1 MPINLS
7 EWSKEIAENNPRR
20 LKNIYSR
27 AVALNHDDLIHTL
40 SKMGNVMSLRKL
52 HRKIATMYIVLQM
65 QEDELISANDV
76 LKRSLDIV
84 RFRAG
89 MTVDMCGHA
98 LKLIA
103 RWGYLEE
110 LPSPHWRPTKQYRRT
125 SLE

>member
-7 EWSKEIAENNPRR
+7 EWSQEIAENNPRR

-27 AVALNHDDLIHTL
+27 AVALNHDDLINTL

-52 HRKIATMYIVLQM
+52 HRKIAVMYIVLQM
-65 QEDELISANDV
+65 EEDELISANDV

-98 LKLIA
+98 LRLIE
-103 RWGYLEE
+103 RWGYIEKLS
-110 LPSPHWRPTKQYRRT
+110 SPKWKDTKQYRRT

>member
-7 EWSKEIAENNPRR
+7 EWSKEIAENEPRR

-27 AVALNHDDLIHTL
+27 AVALKHDDLIHTL

-52 HRKIATMYIVLQM
+52 HRKIAVMYIVLQM
-65 QEDELISANDV
+65 EEDELISANDV

-89 MTVDMCGHA
+89 MTVDMCGHG

-110 LPSPHWRPTKQYRRT
+110 VVSTKYKDSKQYRRT

>member
-7 EWSKEIAENNPRR
+7 EWSKEIAENEPRR

-27 AVALNHDDLIHTL
+27 AVALKHDDLIHTL

-52 HRKIATMYIVLQM
+52 HRKIAVMYIVLQM
-65 QEDELISANDV
+65 EEDELISANDV
-76 LKRSLDIV
+76 LKRSIDIV

-89 MTVDMCGHA
+89 MTVDMCGHG

-110 LPSPHWRPTKQYRRT
+110 VVSTKYKDSKQYRRT

>member
-27 AVALNHDDLIHTL
+27 AVALSHEDLIHTL

-52 HRKIATMYIVLQM
+52 HRKIAAMYIVLQM
-65 QEDELISANDV
+65 QEGELICANDV

-89 MTVDMCGHA
+89 MTVDMCAHA
-98 LKLIA
+98 LRLIA
-103 RWGYLEE
+103 RWGYIEE
-110 LPSPHWRPTKQYRRT
+110 LPAPHWRDTKQYRRT

>member
-27 AVALNHDDLIHTL
+27 AVALSHDDLIHTL

-52 HRKIATMYIVLQM
+52 HRKIAAMYIVLQM
-65 QEDELISANDV
+65 QEGELICANDV

-89 MTVDMCGHA
+89 MTVDMCAHA
-98 LKLIA
+98 LRLIA
-103 RWGYLEE
+103 RWGYIEE
-110 LPSPHWRPTKQYRRT
+110 LPAPLWRDTKQYRRT

>member
-1 MPINLS
+1 
-7 EWSKEIAENNPRR
+7 
-20 LKNIYSR
+20 
-27 AVALNHDDLIHTL
+27 
-40 SKMGNVMSLRKL
+40 MGNVMSLRKL

-65 QEDELISANDV
+65 KEDELISANDV

-103 RWGYLEE
+103 RWCYIEE
-110 LPSPHWRPTKQYRRT
+110 LPSPHLKETKQYRRT